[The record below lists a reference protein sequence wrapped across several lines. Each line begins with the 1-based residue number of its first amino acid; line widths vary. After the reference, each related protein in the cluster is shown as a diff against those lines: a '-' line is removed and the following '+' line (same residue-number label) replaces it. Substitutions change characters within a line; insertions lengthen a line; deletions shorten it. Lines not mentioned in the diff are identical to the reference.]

1 MSIMV
6 RPQLVAAINEGRIV
20 APLSNVQENSI
31 NFRLGDDMW
40 TDFKRKSEGYI
51 DPYSERTWSRVEG
64 RLGKDSDSDGE
75 YFILH
80 PGRVYL
86 GTTDQAYGT
95 RVVVGKRLIVPECR
109 ARSTTGRHGLTVAMC
124 AGVGDFGYEGR
135 WVLEIVNNNE
145 QPIILR
151 PGTEIGQFVF
161 YESEHVATPEDAAK
175 HYRGADR
182 YQKSDGSIQFLPK
195 PYEIPR

>member
-6 RPQLVAAINEGRIV
+6 RPQLVQAIEEGRIV
-20 APLSNVQENSI
+20 APLANVQENSI
-31 NFRLGDDMW
+31 NFLLGSEMW
-40 TDFKRKSEGYI
+40 TCKQRSSSCPINPYGEREWKSV
-51 DPYSERTWSRVEG
+51 DTFSDKD
-64 RLGKDSDSDGE
+64 GKKA
-75 YFILH
+75 FFLM
-80 PGRVYL
+80 PGRVYI
-86 GTTDQAYGT
+86 GTTDTEYGT

-124 AGVGDFGYEGR
+124 AGVGDFGYEGK
-135 WVLEIVNNNE
+135 WALEIVNNNAH
-145 QPIILR
+145 PIILR

-161 YESEHVATPEDAAK
+161 YESEHVAAQADYDG

-195 PYEIPR
+195 PFEVPNE